1 MAPRYRITLTLEE
14 RQELEVIFKTG
25 RRAAKTILHAR
36 ALLLLDVGEFGQHW
50 TVKKTAEAIGLSTRS
65 LEHLKQRFVDHNYG
79 KSIHTIKY
87 KPWKLEAYFAF
98 SEKSKAVKFEKYL
111 KSGSGR
117 TFSKKHF

>member
-1 MAPRYRITLTLEE
+1 MYYVYILRSIPYPN
-14 RQELEVIFKTG
+14 KTYTG
-25 RRAAKTILHAR
+25 YTI
-36 ALLLLDVGEFGQHW
+36 D
-50 TVKKTAEAIGLSTRS
+50 
-65 LEHLKQRFVDHNYG
+65 LKQRFVDHNYG